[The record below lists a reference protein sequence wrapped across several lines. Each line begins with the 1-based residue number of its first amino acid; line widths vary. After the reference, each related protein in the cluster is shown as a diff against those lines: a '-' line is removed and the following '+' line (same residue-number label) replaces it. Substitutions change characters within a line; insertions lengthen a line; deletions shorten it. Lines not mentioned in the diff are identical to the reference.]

1 MTEDTKIAYMRTM
14 VGDKDADSVLELY
27 LEVAKSAILNR
38 AYPFAASDEYES
50 LEWPV
55 RYDTLQCEIA
65 AYLMNKRGAEGQTQH
80 SEMGVLR
87 SYESA
92 GIPASMLRSV
102 VPYCGV
108 IA

>member
-1 MTEDTKIAYMRTM
+1 MTDEKKIAYLRTM
-14 VGDKDADSVLELY
+14 VGDKDPEAVLEIY
-27 LEVAKSAILNR
+27 LEVAQSAILNR
-38 AYPFAASDEYES
+38 VYPFAASEDYSS
-50 LEWPV
+50 LEWPE

-65 AYLMNKRGAEGQTQH
+65 GYLMNKRGAEGQTQH

-102 VPYCGV
+102 VPHCGV